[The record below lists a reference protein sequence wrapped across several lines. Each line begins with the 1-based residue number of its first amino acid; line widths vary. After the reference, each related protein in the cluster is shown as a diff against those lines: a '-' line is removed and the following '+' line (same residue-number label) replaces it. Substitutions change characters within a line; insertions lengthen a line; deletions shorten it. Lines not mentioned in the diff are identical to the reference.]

1 MWILISKAIFT
12 NSGNISQFNASTTAD
27 YTKAL
32 WYNQETGEVQSAT
45 TGSGEPITN
54 IENYLQRVE
63 EGETV
68 RQGGT
73 GSLDRPGP
81 TLEGGAT
88 VNVPREMTPTE
99 LEEAFKEFYSDPDFV
114 KPTGYYIDPDSNEL
128 VYDPDVAIQIG
139 GGSLA
144 DLGPGV
150 PIPEIDPD
158 DIIAGRLATQGFK
171 QFLGFDVPGTPLGYK
186 GAGEGYGDNPV
197 YTSEL
202 VTTLFMDDMYG
213 EDFIRSLQRK
223 LVGAGYLIGGF
234 EPGSMDLQTQSA
246 ITAAMSEHNLEGRVP
261 YFDDGFLIEGAL
273 LALQTTTVYDEDGNP
288 YQAVMDPSNPNV
300 PLLSGDEVE
309 QYQSKFAF
317 TPKRK
322 QQIVDF
328 FFNELDN
335 DVADLDQR
343 LIDNYSVVIPKY
355 DSETAGYIAYDAVK
369 NYFGGAEKIS
379 YTEASSLAGIV
390 NKLVEVTKRDFDKT
404 VITNIKDDITA
415 EIARLDYD
423 QFIDTYG
430 GVEGYKDS
438 LKKQYPFADDVML
451 DQLVRNRL
459 KSYEVTTGAEV
470 GPAAWQGGTQD
481 PTQVTGAGERFNS
494 MFNAR
499 LNRTVDKLYGEE
511 KDLVARQSLFDNAT
525 AAFFQSAQ
533 GLRNLGRNV

>member
-1 MWILISKAIFT
+1 MWILISKAIFN
-12 NSGNISQFNASTTAD
+12 NSGNISQFNTATGAD
-27 YTKAL
+27 YSKAL
-32 WYNQETGEVQSAT
+32 WYDRETGEVREAT
-45 TGSGEPITN
+45 QPDGTPITN
-54 IENYLQRVE
+54 IENYILREQ
-63 EGETV
+63 EGKIV
-68 RQGGT
+68 SGPPP
-73 GSLDRPGP
+73 GSPDNPGP
-81 TLEGGAT
+81 AISEGVVTREPRAQTPAEIEAAFEAYYNDENFIIPGGFIMDDET
-88 VNVPREMTPTE
+88 KQLVP
-99 LEEAFKEFYSDPDFV
+99 SPDLD
-114 KPTGYYIDPDSNEL
+114 T
-128 VYDPDVAIQIG
+128 Q
-139 GGSLA
+139 
-144 DLGPGV
+144 GV
-150 PIPEIDPD
+150 PEPLINPD
-158 DIIAGRLATQGFK
+158 DLIAGRLATQGIE
-171 QFLGFDVPGTPLGYK
+171 QFLGFDDIGTPLGYK

-223 LVGAGYLIGGF
+223 LVGAGYLVGGF

-273 LALQTTTVYDEDGNP
+273 LALQTQTVYDEDGNP
-288 YQAVMDPSNPNV
+288 YQAVMDPSNPDV
-300 PLLSGDEVE
+300 PLLSGKQVE